1 MEKSIIIKGKQ
12 NRYLMKKVLKQN
24 LSTERVNMDFDETF
38 FDYEFQKKCLNDEK
52 SECYRTMTNHINK
65 KIESYR
71 NQDKLKNRKT
81 DIDLNDVLKMFDQ
94 PLCCYCNENILIL
107 YKLKLEPK
115 QWTLDRI
122 DNDFGH
128 EKGNVVLSCLK
139 CNLERRCKNKDKFD
153 FTKKMKIVKI

>member
-12 NRYLMKKVLKQN
+12 NRYQMKKVLKEK
-24 LSTERVNMDFDETF
+24 SSSERVNMNFDETF
-38 FDYEFQKKCLNDEK
+38 FDYEFQKKCLCDDT
-52 SECYRTMTNHINK
+52 SECYQIMIRYINK

-71 NQDKLKNRKT
+71 NQDKLKSRKT
-81 DIDLNDVLKMFDQ
+81 DIDLNDVLNMFEE
-94 PLCCYCNENILIL
+94 LYCSYCSENVFIL

-122 DNDFGH
+122 DNDLGH

>member
-12 NRYLMKKVLKQN
+12 NRYQMKKVLKEN
-24 LSTERVNMDFDETF
+24 LPTDRVNMNFDETF
-38 FDYEFQKKCLNDEK
+38 FDYEFQKKCLNDET
-52 SECYRTMTNHINK
+52 SECYQIMIRYVNK

-71 NQDKLKNRKT
+71 NQDKIKNRNM
-81 DIDLNDVLKMFDQ
+81 DVDLNDVLKMFEE
-94 PLCCYCNENILIL
+94 LSCSYCSENVFIL
-107 YKLKLEPK
+107 YKLKLEPR

-122 DNDFGH
+122 DNDLGH

-153 FTKKMKIVKI
+153 FTKKMRVVKI